1 VVVQLLKGNWC
12 AIIKEPLVFPAALFL
27 LYKNIKQIFQEEKM
41 IRIDLP
47 QSEIPKKWYNIQAD
61 MDEQLPPPI
70 HPGTKEP
77 VKMED
82 LQLIFPDALIMQE
95 MSRERYIDIPEEIL
109 EIYNIWRPSPLMRA
123 KRLEE
128 FLGTPAKI
136 YYKYEGVSPAG
147 SHKPNTAV
155 AQAFYNKKEGIKRL
169 ATETGAG
176 QWGSALALAG
186 AYFNLEVMV
195 YMVKVSFNQKPYRK
209 FMIET
214 WGGKIAPSPSNLTEV
229 GRKILSEDPDN
240 QGSLGIA
247 ISEAVE
253 DAASNSDTNYAL
265 GSVLNHVCLHQTII
279 GEEAIKQFEKT
290 DDYPDVV
297 IGCVG
302 GGSNFAGIA
311 FPYIREKLN
320 GKDIDIIAVEPS
332 ACPTMTKGE
341 YTYDYGD
348 LAGLTPILKMY
359 TLGHTFMPPSIH
371 AGGLRYHGMA
381 PLVSYFAKKGL
392 INARSYNQPDVFKAA
407 IDFARVEGLIVA
419 PESSHAVKA
428 AIDEAIKAKKEN
440 KPVTI
445 LFNLSGHGFFDLS
458 SYDKYN
464 NEGLVDYALP
474 EDELERSLKDLP
486 EV

>member
-1 VVVQLLKGNWC
+1 MLRV
-12 AIIKEPLVFPAALFL
+12 
-27 LYKNIKQIFQEEKM
+27 
-41 IRIDLP
+41 DLA
-47 QSEIPKKWYNIQAD
+47 QSELPKQWYNIQAD
-61 MDEQLPPPI
+61 MEEQLPPPI
-70 HPGTKEP
+70 NPETKEP
-77 VKMED
+77 VKLEE
-82 LQLIFPDALIMQE
+82 LQLIFPESLIMQE
-95 MSRERYIDIPEEIL
+95 ISTERFIDIPEEIL
-109 EIYNIWRPSPLMRA
+109 EIYKIWRPSPLMRA

-136 YYKYEGVSPAG
+136 YFKYEGVSPAG

-155 AQAFYNKKEGIKRL
+155 AQAYYNKKEGIKRL

-176 QWGSALALAG
+176 QWGSALALSG
-186 AYFNLEVMV
+186 AYFGLEVMV
-195 YMVKVSFNQKPYRK
+195 YMVKVSYNQKPYRK

-214 WGGKIAPSPSNLTEV
+214 WGANIAPSPSNITQI
-229 GRKILSEDPDN
+229 GSKILEEDPDN

-253 DAASNSDTNYAL
+253 DAASRKDTNYAL

-279 GEEAIKQFEKT
+279 GEEAIKQFAKI

-311 FPYIREKLN
+311 FPYIREKIN
-320 GKDIDIIAVEPS
+320 GKKIDIIAVEPT
-332 ACPTMTKGE
+332 ACPTLTKGE
-341 YTYDYGD
+341 YTFDYGD

-359 TLGHTFMPPSIH
+359 TLGHSFMPPSIH

-381 PLVSYFAKKGL
+381 PLVSYFTKKGF
-392 INARSYNQPDVFKAA
+392 INPRAYTQREVFKAA

-419 PESSHAVKA
+419 PESAHAVKA
-428 AIDEAIKAKKEN
+428 AIDEALKAKEEN
-440 KPVTI
+440 NPKTI
-445 LFNLSGHGFFDLS
+445 LFNLSGHGYFDLA

-464 NEGLVDYALP
+464 QNAL
-474 EDELERSLKDLP
+474 DFYT
-486 EV
+486 

>member
-1 VVVQLLKGNWC
+1 MYRV
-12 AIIKEPLVFPAALFL
+12 
-27 LYKNIKQIFQEEKM
+27 
-41 IRIDLP
+41 DLP
-47 QSEIPKKWYNIQAD
+47 QSEMPKKWYNIQAD

-77 VKMED
+77 VKLED
-82 LQLIFPDALIMQE
+82 LQLIFPDELIKQE
-95 MSRERYIDIPEEIL
+95 ISTERFIEIPEEIL
-109 EIYNIWRPSPLMRA
+109 NIYKIWRPSPLMRA

-155 AQAFYNKKEGIKRL
+155 AQAYYNKEQGIKRL
-169 ATETGAG
+169 STETGAG
-176 QWGSALALAG
+176 QWGSALSLAG
-186 AYFNLEVMV
+186 AYFGLEVMV
-195 YMVKVSFNQKPYRK
+195 YMVKVSFEQKPYRK

-214 WGGKIAPSPSNLTEV
+214 WGANVVPSPSNLTEV
-229 GRKILSEDPDN
+229 GRKILEEDPDN
-240 QGSLGIA
+240 LGSLGIA

-253 DAASNSDTNYAL
+253 EAATRKDTNYAL

-279 GEEAIKQFEKT
+279 GEETIKQFQLI
-290 DDYPDVV
+290 DDEPDVV

-311 FPYIREKLN
+311 FPYIREKMN
-320 GKDIDIIAVEPS
+320 GKKVDIIAVEPA
-332 ACPTMTKGE
+332 ACPTITKGE

-348 LAGLTPILKMY
+348 LAGLTPILKMF
-359 TLGHTFMPPSIH
+359 TLGHNFMPPSIH

-392 INARSYNQPDVFKAA
+392 IDAKSYTQTEVFKAA
-407 IDFARVEGLIVA
+407 LDFARVEGLIVA

-428 AIDEAIKAKKEN
+428 AIDEALKAKEEN
-440 KPVTI
+440 NPKTI
-445 LFNLSGHGFFDLS
+445 VFNLSGHGYFDLS

-464 NEGLVDYALP
+464 TGNLIEYSMPEEEIKKAL
-474 EDELERSLKDLP
+474 KNLP